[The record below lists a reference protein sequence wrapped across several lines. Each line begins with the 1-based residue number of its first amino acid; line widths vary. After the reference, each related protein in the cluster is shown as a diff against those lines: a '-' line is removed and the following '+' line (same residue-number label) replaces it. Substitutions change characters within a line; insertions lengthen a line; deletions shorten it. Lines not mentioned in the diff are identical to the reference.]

1 MFKFKTISQ
10 KTRRVMSD
18 VALGNLSNIN
28 FEESCCEK
36 IKTLTNKDEV
46 KICSS
51 GNNGIFITLSAIKG
65 DIIVPDQG
73 GWHGFKQIAK
83 FLDKNVIT
91 LKTDSGLI
99 EPNYIDDL
107 DIKEDS
113 ALIYTSFAG
122 YCAEQNTKGIAK
134 YCKTNN
140 ILMSLGEM
148 PGMRPACAKVSGS
161 IRFNF
166 WRASVERAWILL

>member
-10 KTRRVMSD
+10 KTRRVMSE

-113 ALIYTSFAG
+113 ALSLNGATCFPAYTGSSPSVFSFF
-122 YCAEQNTKGIAK
+122 T
-134 YCKTNN
+134 
-140 ILMSLGEM
+140 L
-148 PGMRPACAKVSGS
+148 
-161 IRFNF
+161 F
-166 WRASVERAWILL
+166 LLSPVTIPNAH

>member
-10 KTRRVMSD
+10 KTRRVMSE

-122 YCAEQNTKGIAK
+122 YCADRSAFIYA
-134 YCKTNN
+134 
-140 ILMSLGEM
+140 
-148 PGMRPACAKVSGS
+148 
-161 IRFNF
+161 
-166 WRASVERAWILL
+166 